1 MYFMAVP
8 SGVPAHKRNVSED
21 SIMENP
27 RDAKLSEI
35 RQLQEYRK
43 QLGAMLPHLDKKLK
57 RQLQAEL
64 TTLEEQINELW
75 SEIRPRGCNRSGQGS

>member
-21 SIMENP
+21 SVMENP

-35 RQLQEYRK
+35 RQMQEYRK
-43 QLGAMLPHLDKKLK
+43 QLGAMLPHLDKRLK